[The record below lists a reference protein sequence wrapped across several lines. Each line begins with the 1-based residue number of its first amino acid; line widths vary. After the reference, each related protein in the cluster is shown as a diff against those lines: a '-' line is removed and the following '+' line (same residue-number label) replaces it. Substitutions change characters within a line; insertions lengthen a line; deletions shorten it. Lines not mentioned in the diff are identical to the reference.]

1 MKNGIERLLFR
12 IKGVVN
18 FDAKKYIEVQ
28 PGIMSPLFI
37 NIKSTLSSFEA
48 RHKIAREIAKKVN
61 PISICVCGI
70 ESGGSYYASAVA
82 DILKKPLVLF
92 RKKEKEYGTY
102 GRFVG
107 TIPKIKNGLVTMVDD
122 ILAGGVIST
131 ANNKA
136 LTDFGYRSELIAIYS
151 YLPKMIGSMSRIKI
165 SALANINDLCAVGQ
179 KLKFFRKSDVE
190 LIKKECVYSNKQ

>member
-1 MKNGIERLLFR
+1 MKNEIEHLLFKT
-12 IKGVVN
+12 KGVVN
-18 FDAKKYIEVQ
+18 FDAKECIEVQ
-28 PGIMSPLFI
+28 PGRTSPLFV
-37 NIKSTLSSFEA
+37 NIKSTLGSPKA
-48 RHKIAREIAKKVN
+48 RHKIARELAKRVN
-61 PISICVCGI
+61 PMSICICGI

-92 RKKEKEYGTY
+92 RKKEKEYGTC

-107 TIPKIKNGLVTMVDD
+107 AIPKIKNGLVAIVDD

-136 LTDFGYRSELIAIYS
+136 LTDLGYRSELIVIYS
-151 YLPKMIGSMSRIKI
+151 FLPKIIGPMSKIKV
-165 SALANINDLCAVGQ
+165 SALSDTNGLCAVGQ

-190 LIKKECVYSNKQ
+190 LIKKECIYSNK